1 MLRLCSSS
9 LTRAQLLTAAGIP
22 FFQESIDFDED
33 AIIASS
39 PKNFVYQAT
48 LGKYRV
54 NLAHFGCSD
63 YPLLVADTV
72 VTAQGKILRKAKD
85 EADARAILATQ
96 SGCEVTIL
104 TCMIYKTP
112 SLEVMDISSTHYFF
126 NPFDPEDVD
135 RYITSGEWRGKAG
148 ACMVE
153 GFCQPYIRETKGFES
168 TAMGL
173 NVEVLKPFL
182 VKIPNDTTIKAMQE
196 AKDGINRESVTM
208 DALKVEW
215 EKNKKGYSSFPSS
228 SLGMH
233 TKAKETITSNG

>member
-9 LTRAQLLTAAGIP
+9 ITRAELLNAAGIP
-22 FFQESIDFDED
+22 YLQESLDFDED
-33 AIIASS
+33 SIIAPT

-54 NLAHFGCSD
+54 NFEKFGCAD

-85 EADARAILATQ
+85 EADARMILETQ
-96 SGCEVTIL
+96 SGSEVAII

-112 SLEVMDISSTHYFF
+112 RLELLDISSTHYFF
-126 NPFDPEDVD
+126 DVFDPKEVENYL
-135 RYITSGEWRGKAG
+135 RSGEWRGKAG

-153 GFCQPYIRETKGFES
+153 GFCKLYIREVRGFES

-173 NVEVLKPFL
+173 CTEVLKPFL
-182 VKIPNDTTIKAMQE
+182 
-196 AKDGINRESVTM
+196 
-208 DALKVEW
+208 
-215 EKNKKGYSSFPSS
+215 
-228 SLGMH
+228 
-233 TKAKETITSNG
+233 

>member
-9 LTRAQLLTAAGIP
+9 ITRAELLNAAGIP
-22 FFQESIDFDED
+22 YLQESLDFDED
-33 AIIASS
+33 SIIAPT

-54 NLAHFGCSD
+54 NFEKFGCAD

-85 EADARAILATQ
+85 EADARMILETQ
-96 SGCEVTIL
+96 SGSEVAII

-112 SLEVMDISSTHYFF
+112 RLELLDISSTHYFF
-126 NPFDPEDVD
+126 DVFDPKEVENYL
-135 RYITSGEWRGKAG
+135 RSGEWRGKAG

-153 GFCQPYIRETKGFES
+153 GFCKPYIREVRGFES

-173 NVEVLKPFL
+173 SIEVLKPFL
-182 VKIPNDTTIKAMQE
+182 
-196 AKDGINRESVTM
+196 
-208 DALKVEW
+208 
-215 EKNKKGYSSFPSS
+215 
-228 SLGMH
+228 
-233 TKAKETITSNG
+233 